1 MKLKSL
7 LTVLVAGVI
16 YLPFMSYGAVTLN
29 PAVSRAC
36 DWPFDA
42 AFGADVPRDFEKAM
56 KACLPAAE
64 RGDAEAQYKLGVC
77 YSTVGNDRYSLKEAL
92 KWLILADEQGYEEA
106 LPLIK
111 VICSGDFYPRDN
123 KDASSLVYSS
133 DIADMYTFPKIT
145 GIGNVGRLQTIIDLR
160 SFIPLSSV
168 SRQRIQNCSLFE
180 LPFKDVHL
188 WFQIPIKFGI
198 RLIYYGEGENCSAG
212 KLSETKVLRED
223 ELAGDDLKWAKFSY
237 ELARSSG
244 KELFKSAGGRLNCD
258 AAEPVA
264 VILTSQSAIV
274 IMNFKFTNILR
285 PNSTGQLL
293 CGYEFSR
300 TTREYKTFYSI
311 YQNTLLGRA
320 ATDAFVLSG
329 PYVIKALSICFGS
342 YGK

>member
-1 MKLKSL
+1 MKFKNL

-16 YLPFMSYGAVTLN
+16 CLPFMSMGGRSLLSEN
-29 PAVSRAC
+29 SRAC
-36 DWPFDA
+36 DWPFDE
-42 AFGADVPRDFEKAM
+42 AFGGGVPRDFKKAM
-56 KACLPAAE
+56 ESCRPAAE

-77 YSTVGNDRYSLKEAL
+77 YSTDGNDRYSLKEAL

-111 VICSGDFYPRDN
+111 VICSTDYYPRDS
-123 KDASSLVYSS
+123 KDESSLVYSS
-133 DIADMYTFPKIT
+133 NLADMATFPKIT

-160 SFIPLSSV
+160 SFLPLSCE
-168 SRQRIQNCSLFE
+168 SRQRVENCSLFE
-180 LPFKDVHL
+180 DFHL

-212 KLSETKVLRED
+212 KLSETKVLREG
-223 ELAGDDLKWAKFSY
+223 ELTGDDLKWANFSY

-244 KELFKSAGGRLNCD
+244 KELFKSAGGRFGFD

-274 IMNFKFTNILR
+274 IMNFKFINPLR
-285 PNSTGQLL
+285 SNSTGQLL

-300 TTREYKTFYSI
+300 TTKEYKTFYSI

-320 ATDAFVLSG
+320 ATDATVLSA
-329 PYVIKALSICFGS
+329 PYIIKALSLYFKGN
-342 YGK
+342 